1 MTRCMPRRGRWP
13 PLMRRARRSRSR
25 PPSRRSTSA
34 WRPTWQPASST
45 SASPLPACSQ
55 PRTPGPGC
63 AASWRMGQARRVSA
77 ADEPANGDAAA
88 MTEPMVPA
96 EQGGS
101 PSLDMVTAALRADSS
116 DIAIYARVLT
126 ESLGDSLP
134 PNCVTVERDRSV
146 SDRMKG
152 RPGMVTKITVR
163 LGDQVM
169 TLGLKGGAPAAEICR
184 EVRGVVL
191 SRQPVQIAEWAVELA
206 KALVGYADQN
216 AATADALRRLVAG
229 G

>member
-1 MTRCMPRRGRWP
+1 
-13 PLMRRARRSRSR
+13 
-25 PPSRRSTSA
+25 
-34 WRPTWQPASST
+34 
-45 SASPLPACSQ
+45 
-55 PRTPGPGC
+55 
-63 AASWRMGQARRVSA
+63 
-77 ADEPANGDAAA
+77 

-134 PNCVTVERDRSV
+134 PNCVTVDRDRSV

-152 RPGMVTKITVR
+152 KPGTVTKITVR
-163 LGDQVM
+163 LGDQIM
-169 TLGLKGGAPAAEICR
+169 TLQIKGGAPVAEICR
-184 EVRGVVL
+184 EVRDIVI
-191 SRQPVQIAEWAVELA
+191 SRQPVQVAQWAAELA
-206 KALVGYADQN
+206 RALVGYADEN

>member
-1 MTRCMPRRGRWP
+1 
-13 PLMRRARRSRSR
+13 MR
-25 PPSRRSTSA
+25 
-34 WRPTWQPASST
+34 
-45 SASPLPACSQ
+45 
-55 PRTPGPGC
+55 
-63 AASWRMGQARRVSA
+63 
-77 ADEPANGDAAA
+77 
-88 MTEPMVPA
+88 PA
-96 EQGGS
+96 EREAAVTIEPTDPADS

-126 ESLGDSLP
+126 ESLGDALP
-134 PNCVTVERDRSV
+134 ANCVTVDRRRSA

-152 RPGMVTKITVR
+152 RPGTVAKITVR

-169 TLGLKGGAPAAEICR
+169 TLEPTDGAPAAEICK

-191 SRQPVQIAEWAVELA
+191 SRQPVPVGQWIAELA
-206 KALVGYADQN
+206 RALVGHAEQN